1 VAAGLPAER
10 RALSADPTHPV
21 VSAGAIFWGLGAAA
35 LDLIQSTFFATATY
49 ASRGACLERQTP
61 GQFRSFDNNAYIVQS
76 SKKLIQF
83 ERFSMR

>member
-61 GQFRSFDNNAYIVQS
+61 GADSTGRCNGLVKSLSRCV
-76 SKKLIQF
+76 
-83 ERFSMR
+83 EV